1 MITGPTPT
9 FIHSRVPCTVQ
20 HGKRKTKEM
29 NKLKRREEV
38 SVPEQCSVGKYQIL
52 KYLKC
57 AIVLMRCYVKKELQS
72 L

>member
-9 FIHSRVPCTVQ
+9 FIHSHVPRTVQ
-20 HGKRKTKEM
+20 QGEMKTKEM
-29 NKLKRREEV
+29 NKLERREEV
-38 SVPEQCSVGKYQIL
+38 SMPEPRSVGKYQIL

-57 AIVLMRCYVKKELQS
+57 AIVLMRRYVKKELQS